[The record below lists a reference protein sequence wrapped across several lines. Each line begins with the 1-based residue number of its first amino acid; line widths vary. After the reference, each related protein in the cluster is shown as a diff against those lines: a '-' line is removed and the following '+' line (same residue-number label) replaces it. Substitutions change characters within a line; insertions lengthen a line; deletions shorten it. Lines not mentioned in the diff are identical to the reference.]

1 MCQIVIPQSPIIS
14 PSEIRDNAEWN
25 DLLEANRYDY
35 LDLEGDYPNTGT
47 VGGASYV
54 GSGTSNLPPLDSNIS
69 PGPIPQNPGWEKL
82 DAVLK
87 NVLTQDWRERGRPGN
102 PRILECYKVCGN
114 SYDQDS
120 SAMAYA
126 WCAAFVSWALYT
138 AGIPLGAG
146 TPTMSSQGWYKWG
159 AEVDWRDSKNIR
171 KWDVIIFKSKT
182 RAGGH
187 IGFVQEIT
195 TNGVI
200 KVLGGNQGNNAK
212 VSNYRFNSK
221 SQYVK
226 SIRRNW
232 AIPAEYDVPIDGS
245 TAVAAQS
252 EDSTV

>member
-1 MCQIVIPQSPIIS
+1 MCQIVIPFSPVVS
-14 PSEIRDNAEWN
+14 PSQIQDNEGWN

-35 LDLEGDYPNTGT
+35 LDLEGDYPNSGP
-47 VGGASYV
+47 GGRSYV
-54 GSGTSNLPPLDSNIS
+54 GGGSSNLPPLDPNIN
-69 PGPIPQNPGWEKL
+69 PGPIPDNPGWEKL
-82 DAVLK
+82 DAVLA
-87 NVLTQDWRERGRPGN
+87 NVLTQDWRERGNPGN

-114 SYDQDS
+114 SYSRDS
-120 SAMAYA
+120 SEMAYA

-138 AGIPLGAG
+138 AGIPLGSG

-159 AEVDWRDSKNIR
+159 GEVDWRDTKNIR

-182 RAGGH
+182 RSGGH

-212 VSNYRFNSK
+212 VSNYQFNSK

-232 AIPAEYDVPIDGS
+232 SVPAEYDVPIDG
-245 TAVAAQS
+245 TAAAVAGS
-252 EDSTV
+252 DSTV